1 MSQVRNANITFEI
14 ERDQRE
20 KPTLLCGIEIF
31 PLPIIL
37 VEIGLIIIH
46 FPQVLT
52 Y

>member
-37 VEIGLIIIH
+37 VEIKKFAIDKK
-46 FPQVLT
+46 T
-52 Y
+52 SK